1 MSGHERVPVTFA
13 PGGVTVWVERGSTII
28 AAARSAGVV
37 VPAPCGGRGVC
48 GTCGVRVISGRPL
61 PPDDIEK
68 QGLASAPPGVRLAC
82 RARVDGP
89 LEVLPLVN
97 RGARSSG
104 ATGEIVEGASLVAA
118 VDLGTT
124 TVSAVLVDR
133 TTGREL
139 GRATVPNRQQSWGS
153 DVLSRLTAALDG
165 AASDLCGAA
174 QESILEAMREACD
187 RAGACL
193 PRVER
198 LVVAGNTAM
207 TALLVGVD
215 TSSLAH
221 APFSIPAGHNVM
233 GAQGQLA
240 RELPD
245 GCEVMLIP
253 AIASFVGGD
262 ITAGL
267 LASGLVGQAGTAL
280 LVDIGTNA
288 EIALSGPGGLVVSSA
303 AAGPAFEGFGISS
316 GGPWAEGAIERVEMR
331 GDDVEPIV
339 AGGGEPRWLCGSG
352 LVSTIALLRRLGHL
366 TADGRMVPDGPLGA
380 RFARRAE
387 IMAFNLGRN
396 ADGPYLL
403 QTDVRAFQTAKAAV
417 AASVITTVHSAHI
430 KAKSLTRI
438 CLAGTFGGS
447 LTVEDLIDLGVLPGD
462 RREAIEFV
470 GDAALLGA
478 AMIAFDPSLM
488 EATAELTGSARHVE
502 LATNKQFAG
511 LFVTHTALEPFK
523 LARGLFG

>member
-48 GTCGVRVISGRPL
+48 GTCGVRVVSGRPM
-61 PPDDIEK
+61 PPDEIEK
-68 QGLASAPPGVRLAC
+68 QGLASAPAGVRLAC

-89 LEVLPLVN
+89 LEVFPLIN
-97 RGARSSG
+97 RGASPSTAAG
-104 ATGEIVEGASLVAA
+104 ALTQGMSLVAA

-133 TTGREL
+133 ATGREL
-139 GRATVPNRQQSWGS
+139 GRATAPNRQQSWGS

-165 AASDLCGAA
+165 AASELGLAA
-174 QESILEAMREACD
+174 EESILEAMRAACD

-207 TALLVGVD
+207 TALLARAD
-215 TSSLAH
+215 TRSLAH
-221 APFSIPAGHNVM
+221 APFAIPAGHNVM
-233 GAQGQLA
+233 TAQGSLA
-240 RELPD
+240 GELPD
-245 GCEVMLIP
+245 GCEITLIP

-262 ITAGL
+262 VTAGL
-267 LASGLVGQAGTAL
+267 LASGLVGQEGTAL

-288 EIALSGPGGLVVSSA
+288 EIALSGPAGLVVSSA

-316 GGPWAEGAIERVEMR
+316 GGPWADGAIERVEMR
-331 GDDVEPIV
+331 GADMEPVV

-352 LVSTIALLRRLGHL
+352 LVSTIALLRRLDHL
-366 TADGRMVPDGPLGA
+366 TADGRMVPEGPLAA
-380 RFARRAE
+380 RFARRSE
-387 IMAFNLGRN
+387 IMAFDLGRN
-396 ADGPYLL
+396 EDGPYLL

-417 AASVITTVHSAHI
+417 AAAVITTVRSAHV
-430 KAKSLTRI
+430 KPKSLNRI

-447 LTVEDLIDLGVLPGD
+447 LAVGDLIDLGVLPSD
-462 RREAIEFV
+462 RRDAIEFV

-488 EATAELTGSARHVE
+488 ESTAELTGGARHVE
-502 LATNKQFAG
+502 LANNKDFTG
-511 LFVTHTALEPFK
+511 LFVAHTALEPFK